1 MQGNKILKIFK
12 EHKSLLV
19 IALLI
24 LVEIIWLISSADS
37 YAFYGTTDELEI
49 LRATIGNFAK
59 KSEDLPTNAKEA
71 DLNIQLY
78 LQDQAD
84 SEKYNLVNNMPTY
97 GYHLNE
103 EMSNCTPSQGEL
115 KYTNYSITDGKIK
128 FTVQDENGSKGPK
141 QIVCHIYYDKDFH
154 SDITIY
160 VLVEDEEYGI
170 KEFNNKHYRFLGSVD
185 DITTATSGYTYNS
198 AECSNKEAQ
207 IKGFSNGKFNFQSNK
222 PTVCYAY
229 FNK

>member
-59 KSEDLPTNAKEA
+59 KNEDLPTNAKEA

-84 SEKYNLVNNMPTY
+84 SEKYNLVN
-97 GYHLNE
+97 
-103 EMSNCTPSQGEL
+103 
-115 KYTNYSITDGKIK
+115 
-128 FTVQDENGSKGPK
+128 KG
-141 QIVCHIYYDKDFH
+141 QIIYY
-154 SDITIY
+154 
-160 VLVEDEEYGI
+160 L
-170 KEFNNKHYRFLGSVD
+170 EFL
-185 DITTATSGYTYNS
+185 
-198 AECSNKEAQ
+198 
-207 IKGFSNGKFNFQSNK
+207 
-222 PTVCYAY
+222 
-229 FNK
+229 